1 MSDISDT
8 HAALLWDMQCLDIPT
23 KRLSD
28 SPSETFERSYLSE
41 HSMEVNPTALQELA
55 KRRLPPS
62 TWRIDS
68 REAFEKRSHEQADFR
83 VLRQKSTSGH
93 QLLASET
100 SLQRMTD
107 DQQALHWVNYKI
119 PQQPETGPMGQDKLM
134 EELELIYA
142 GLAKVESNLTTE
154 AHIISPCVE
163 PLVKDS
169 GFSRWSEQ
177 SRIETSTLKDDLSQA
192 GIGEGLHT
200 QRSTQDFS
208 GHSQSHNLE
217 FRSFARKIS
226 LHCRTW
232 RRISDRLLPL
242 LRREQHLA
250 SSQQWVEVMKLSSSL
265 MHLLNENESTV
276 ANADTALVGALAR
289 VEAILNRLML
299 RFRCRYD
306 KLEQKVGL
314 VEAIFEFPNN
324 FRHLCTTM
332 PWTIAPAL
340 LILWG
345 VCWMFFG
352 SPPPPLQKPTAA
364 GPATSPSPVLDE
376 FLGGDPSTDTSDYLR
391 YFNIP
396 YADGYGSQD
405 NVQSFVHDDLDLS
418 SSFFDPLRIT
428 QDTPRDPDFLQ
439 VGHLLQTNNFN
450 LEMLDQDSDDT
461 RRLPETTA
469 SDTQPQSHQT
479 QYRQSATNI
488 SGHESETQ
496 W

>member
-1 MSDISDT
+1 MSDISDA

-41 HSMEVNPTALQELA
+41 DSMEVNPTILQELA
-55 KRRLPPS
+55 KRRLPPP

-68 REAFEKRSHEQADFR
+68 REAFEERSHEQAGFR
-83 VLRQKSTSGH
+83 VLRQNITSGH
-93 QLLASET
+93 QRLASET
-100 SLQRMTD
+100 SLQTMTD
-107 DQQALHWVNYKI
+107 DQRALHWANYKMT
-119 PQQPETGPMGQDKLM
+119 QQPVTGPIGQDELM
-134 EELELIYA
+134 TELEVIYA
-142 GLAKVESNLTTE
+142 GLAKVEYNLTTE
-154 AHIISPCVE
+154 AHIISPCLE

-192 GIGEGLHT
+192 GISEGLHA
-200 QRSTQDFS
+200 QRSRQDFS

-265 MHLLNENESTV
+265 IHLLNENESTV

-289 VEAILNRLML
+289 IEAILNRLKL

-314 VEAIFEFPNN
+314 AEAIFEFPNN

-352 SPPPPLQKPTAA
+352 SPSPPLQNPTAA

-376 FLGGDPSTDTSDYLR
+376 FLGGYPSTDTSDYLQ
-391 YFNIP
+391 YLNIP
-396 YADGYGSQD
+396 YGDGYGSQE
-405 NVQSFVHDDLDLS
+405 NVQSFVHDNLELP
-418 SSFFDPLRIT
+418 SSFFDPPRVT
-428 QDTPRDPDFLQ
+428 QDTPQDPDFS
-439 VGHLLQTNNFN
+439 HLLQTSNFN